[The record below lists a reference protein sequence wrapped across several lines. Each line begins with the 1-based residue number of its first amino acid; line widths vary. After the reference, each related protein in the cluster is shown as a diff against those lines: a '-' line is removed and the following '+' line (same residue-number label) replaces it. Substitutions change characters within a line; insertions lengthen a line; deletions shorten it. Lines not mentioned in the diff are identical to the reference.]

1 MAGITITPSFRLQ
14 CAHFRLDDSALDA
27 ATTLKQHAEAI
38 RLLVRR
44 TCRGIVEIGYHL
56 TEVRELAGHGKWL
69 RWLDHE
75 FGWSEQTARNYMR
88 VYEMDKSTTI
98 VDLDLPLRALYVLA
112 APSTPES
119 VREGI
124 IERAASG
131 EKISYEQVGQ
141 EVAEAVESRE
151 RERKAPPSY
160 KTAPEPPTLKEI
172 FDRIIDLAAQLNRED
187 QLRIAR
193 RIQNMAMGRAFST
206 NSFS

>member
-1 MAGITITPSFRLQ
+1 MIPPP
-14 CAHFRLDDSALDA
+14 
-27 ATTLKQHAEAI
+27 
-38 RLLVRR
+38 V
-44 TCRGIVEIGYHL
+44 
-56 TEVRELAGHGKWL
+56 
-69 RWLDHE
+69 
-75 FGWSEQTARNYMR
+75 
-88 VYEMDKSTTI
+88 
-98 VDLDLPLRALYVLA
+98 LPLRALYVLA
-112 APSTPES
+112 APSTPVS
-119 VREGI
+119 VREEI

-141 EVAEAVESRE
+141 KVAEAKALSGKVESRE